1 LAHQVSIDEDNID
14 EERRLAYV
22 GITRAQA
29 ELSFVLC
36 KERRQFGSTMNPEPS
51 RFLLELPQDDLQWE
65 LRKEPAS
72 AEQRQEKGKTGIA
85 NLRAMLKAKG

>member
-1 LAHQVSIDEDNID
+1 LLKS
-14 EERRLAYV
+14 
-22 GITRAQA
+22 
-29 ELSFVLC
+29 
-36 KERRQFGSTMNPEPS
+36 EPS

-85 NLRAMLKAKG
+85 NLRGQKEDETTRQQGYLIFVQIGLCHSHILL